1 MFGYIPKFILND
13 YLTNLKSEII
23 FNQDD
28 LLIEGKQIKE
38 ERLTAWYSDYDYSYV
53 YGGKT
58 MNSNK
63 MTKTLKKIQFA
74 IELKYGIYFDSVLI
88 NYYKD
93 GNSGMRYHSD
103 ATYNEWHQESVVVS
117 FGSSRKII
125 FREINNFDNKTNII
139 MNSGDLLYM
148 KEGCQDIYQHRVTKD
163 KSISDERVSLVFK
176 KHFK

>member
-1 MFGYIPKFILND
+1 MFGKINNFVLND
-13 YLTNLKSEII
+13 YFYNLEKEII
-23 FNQDD
+23 FKNDD
-28 LLIEGKQIKE
+28 IIVDDIKIKE
-38 ERLTAWYSDYDYSYV
+38 ERLTSWHSDYNYLYV

-58 MNSNK
+58 MTSQK

-103 ATYNEWHQESVVVS
+103 ATYNEWHQDSVVIS
-117 FGSSRKII
+117 FGSSRKVI
-125 FREINNFDNKTNII
+125 FREIGNFDNKTNII
-139 MNSGDLLYM
+139 MNSGDLLFM

-163 KSISDERVSLVFK
+163 KSIGKGRISLVFK
-176 KHFK
+176 KHL